1 MLSEARLPDRRTAD
15 DEETHM
21 VTDALAPAAVTTRIW
36 RVTTDSVDAA
46 PTLRDYLRRLGAS
59 AELRGPGAVE
69 FETDEPEHEI
79 DGWVGAWVNRNGI
92 VVQLDPVELRAPLL
106 LPMPQNPQAPRLGEL
121 LVRKGFIT
129 GEQLAWALG
138 EARATNVLLGIVLLR
153 EQMIFEDELAR
164 TLSQQLSIPY
174 IGIMQ
179 IGVNPHVARLLP
191 ADVGEAAAAIPVRAN
206 EESVQVVFADPTDP
220 QAYAAVREHLPN
232 IDVAVAELSDIRLAW
247 RTIARAELRARLT

>member
-21 VTDALAPAAVTTRIW
+21 VTDALAPATVTTRTW

-46 PTLRDYLRRLGAS
+46 PTLRDYLRRLGTS

-79 DGWVGAWVNRNGI
+79 DGWVGAWVTRNGI
-92 VVQLDPVELRAPLL
+92 VVQLDPVE
-106 LPMPQNPQAPRLGEL
+106 
-121 LVRKGFIT
+121 
-129 GEQLAWALG
+129 
-138 EARATNVLLGIVLLR
+138 LLGIVLLR

-191 ADVGEAAAAIPVRAN
+191 ADVGEAAAAIPVRAS
-206 EESVQVVFADPTDP
+206 EQSVQVVFADPTDP
-220 QAYAAVREHLPN
+220 QAYAAVCEHLPH

-247 RTIARAELRARLT
+247 RTIAQAELRSRFT